1 MSKTH
6 RPPSVDAFFIHG
18 YFPIA
23 PQPFHGASALRSI
36 SPPSIACSN
45 VPISIGA
52 SVRIEWSCLL
62 PHKRPKR
69 GRSESRQASCDTC
82 RLMVPL
88 TRLELVQHCCRGIL
102 SPLCLP
108 IPPQRQETVCLY
120 HRLFPP
126 PCQDDKRVI
135 FKKMKKAPHCGGKPQ
150 PGRINRRRRRTLRVK
165 VRGGCRILRRLQDL
179 LKKRIA
185 FLHAVW
191 YHRVHVFYDKK
202 EE

>member
-1 MSKTH
+1 MRFWCICIFPVSHSPTALSRRLRPARYFAVLDCLFKRSGFH
-6 RPPSVDAFFIHG
+6 RKPPSGFG
-18 YFPIA
+18 A
-23 PQPFHGASALRSI
+23 PACCHI
-36 SPPSIACSN
+36 SGQS
-45 VPISIGA
+45 G
-52 SVRIEWSCLL
+52 
-62 PHKRPKR
+62 
-69 GRSESRQASCDTC
+69 GRSESRQVSQGTC